1 MEHLSKQQIV
11 LLTLLVSFV
20 TSIATGIVTVSL
32 MDQAPA
38 GVTQTIN
45 RVVEKTIE
53 RVASNS
59 GSSGSLSNSAVAI
72 NSEDRIVK
80 TLEKVSKS
88 VVRIKP
94 SGADT
99 DSVTGLGIMVSKDGV
114 ILTDKASIASLGN
127 LMAVFS
133 DGQEFP
139 IQVVQSQIDGD
150 IVFVVVSIPADKKT
164 SLITPASSAQS
175 VKLGQTVLS
184 LSGKNLDNLSQGI
197 IEKMEGNNIETSIDS
212 LDAMIGSPLFTIF
225 GDIVGFETT
234 SLKKS
239 ADEDKS
245 KAGSFFH
252 TINSL
257 KPMIPAFSN

>member
-114 ILTDKASIASLGN
+114 ILTDKAKALLSTAS
-127 LMAVFS
+127 
-133 DGQEFP
+133 
-139 IQVVQSQIDGD
+139 
-150 IVFVVVSIPADKKT
+150 K
-164 SLITPASSAQS
+164 
-175 VKLGQTVLS
+175 
-184 LSGKNLDNLSQGI
+184 
-197 IEKMEGNNIETSIDS
+197 
-212 LDAMIGSPLFTIF
+212 
-225 GDIVGFETT
+225 
-234 SLKKS
+234 
-239 ADEDKS
+239 
-245 KAGSFFH
+245 
-252 TINSL
+252 
-257 KPMIPAFSN
+257 